1 MRKSNFTITH
11 NIVSIVFMS
20 SHTQQDLRPYLCYSQ
35 QIIIHWKPHRP
46 EITQLQSFPCM

>member
-20 SHTQQDLRPYLCYSQ
+20 SHTQQDLRPYLCYNQ
-35 QIIIHWKPHRP
+35 QNRHPLETTSP
-46 EITQLQSFPCM
+46 